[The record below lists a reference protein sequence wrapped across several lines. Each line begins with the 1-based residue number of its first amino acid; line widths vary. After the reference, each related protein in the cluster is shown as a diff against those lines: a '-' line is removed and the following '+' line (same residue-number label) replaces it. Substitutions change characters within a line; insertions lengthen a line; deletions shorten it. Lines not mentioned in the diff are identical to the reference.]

1 MKNGTRVFDLPVE
14 LMREHSKR
22 NIVRVTRWVGDD
34 AHRFAMLME
43 LVLNGEETV
52 SRRASWVMSVCVE
65 RSPALSALWIR
76 QLFGI
81 MDDELS
87 HPAVKRNTIRSLQF
101 IDIPSRSR
109 GHAVDL
115 CITILRSVRS
125 EIAEKAYAMTV
136 LQNIVKKEPDLRDE
150 AVLVIEPLMEYGS
163 AGVRS
168 RARKVMKALKALKSL
183 RI

>member
-1 MKNGTRVFDLPVE
+1 MKDGARDFDLPFE

-22 NIVRVTRWVGDD
+22 NIVRVTRRVGDD
-34 AHRFAMLME
+34 VQRFAMLME
-43 LVLNGEETV
+43 LVLNGEVTV

-65 RSPALSALWIR
+65 RNPSLAAPWIR
-76 QLFGI
+76 QLIGI
-81 MDDELS
+81 LDDERS
-87 HPAVKRNTIRSLQF
+87 HPAVKRNAIRSLQF

-109 GHAVDL
+109 GRTVDL
-115 CITILRSVRS
+115 CITVLRSVRS
-125 EIAEKAYAMTV
+125 EIAAKAFAMTV

-168 RARKVMKALKALKSL
+168 RARKVMKALKSL

>member
-1 MKNGTRVFDLPVE
+1 MKDGARDFDLPFE

-65 RSPALSALWIR
+65 RNPSLAAPWIR
-76 QLFGI
+76 QLIGI
-81 MDDELS
+81 LDDERS
-87 HPAVKRNTIRSLQF
+87 HPAVKRNAIRSLQF

-109 GHAVDL
+109 GRTVDL
-115 CITILRSVRS
+115 CITVLRSVRS
-125 EIAEKAYAMTV
+125 EIAAKAFAMTV